1 MLNNLLLFNK
11 NFLEAGSIIIIFYVE
26 VIIILTLIIV
36 LLLGTAAVQQ
46 AYLQPNVDSRIQIM
60 KEASNYFGQGRDLVF
75 LKTMTD
81 EQIELI
87 DIQKT
92 LEIRS
97 HRDFVDLSLSETIY
111 NIILLGIIIIIT

>member
-1 MLNNLLLFNK
+1 M
-11 NFLEAGSIIIIFYVE
+11 SS
-26 VIIILTLIIV
+26 
-36 LLLGTAAVQQ
+36 LLLGTAAIQQ
-46 AYLQPNVDSRIQIM
+46 AYLQPNIDSRIQIM
-60 KEASNYFGQGRDLVF
+60 KEASNYFGQGRDLLF

-81 EQIELI
+81 EQVELI

-111 NIILLGIIIIIT
+111 NIILLGIIILSLLSSMSLSLTLSLSLLILSLNHY